1 MSGDRLIVG
10 IDGGAT
16 HTTAVVVDESGT
28 ELARV
33 EGGPGIINPA
43 DPAACVGRLA
53 VLARSAIT
61 AAAAFAPVHAL
72 CCALAGAGRP
82 EVREVVRAELVREQ
96 IARHVTITTDAEAA
110 LADAFGDEPGIL
122 LIAGTGS
129 IAWGRAEDGRLVR
142 CGGWGALLGDE
153 GSGYALG
160 LGALRSAARAADGRS
175 PATELHEAILAE
187 LGVDRPEAMIDWAA
201 RAGKEQVAALAP
213 LVLRHAE
220 GGDEAAIALR
230 DEAASA
236 LAEHV
241 RVLYERLGPW
251 RTAPELALAG
261 GLARPG
267 GPLRAAIRDALDRNG
282 LACRLHERTIDAA
295 RGATRLARVPLRA

>member
-1 MSGDRLIVG
+1 RLKTCGSARRDPGHQRRHRGTLCALGGAAIRQDSAAGRSTLVLAARIHHRIDRGWHQRHSDPSRFTQEQHRMSGDRLIVG

-53 VLARSAIT
+53 VLAWSAIT
-61 AAAAFAPVHAL
+61 AADAFAPVHAL

-82 EVREVVRAELVREQ
+82 EVREGVRAELVREQ

-160 LGALRSAARAADGRS
+160 LGALGSAARAAD
-175 PATELHEAILAE
+175 
-187 LGVDRPEAMIDWAA
+187 
-201 RAGKEQVAALAP
+201 
-213 LVLRHAE
+213 
-220 GGDEAAIALR
+220 
-230 DEAASA
+230 
-236 LAEHV
+236 
-241 RVLYERLGPW
+241 
-251 RTAPELALAG
+251 
-261 GLARPG
+261 
-267 GPLRAAIRDALDRNG
+267 
-282 LACRLHERTIDAA
+282 
-295 RGATRLARVPLRA
+295 

>member
-1 MSGDRLIVG
+1 
-10 IDGGAT
+10 
-16 HTTAVVVDESGT
+16 
-28 ELARV
+28 
-33 EGGPGIINPA
+33 
-43 DPAACVGRLA
+43 
-53 VLARSAIT
+53 
-61 AAAAFAPVHAL
+61 
-72 CCALAGAGRP
+72 
-82 EVREVVRAELVREQ
+82 
-96 IARHVTITTDAEAA
+96 
-110 LADAFGDEPGIL
+110 
-122 LIAGTGS
+122 
-129 IAWGRAEDGRLVR
+129 
-142 CGGWGALLGDE
+142 
-153 GSGYALG
+153 
-160 LGALRSAARAADGRS
+160 
-175 PATELHEAILAE
+175 
-187 LGVDRPEAMIDWAA
+187 MIDWAA